1 MKGEKMKSLVFYP
14 DRCLGCR
21 ICETICAVEH
31 VGMINPERSRI
42 KVIKN
47 DERGLDVVNVCLQ
60 CEEAPCVASCPV
72 DAISRNNDYAININQ
87 ELCSLCGLCVEACP
101 YGGISLDEQSG
112 EFIVCDLCGG
122 NPTCV
127 EWCPTNAIQY
137 TQLSEGEKKKIS
149 EAHLSIL
156 QSVEKTEVL
165 Q

>member
-1 MKGEKMKSLVFYP
+1 MKGGKTKSLVFYP

-31 VGMINPERSRI
+31 AGMINPERSRI

-47 DERGLDVVNVCLQ
+47 DEKGLDAVGVCVQ
-60 CEEAPCVASCPV
+60 CKEAPCIASCSV
-72 DAISRNNDYAININQ
+72 DAILRNNDYIINIDK
-87 ELCSLCGLCVEACP
+87 ELCALCGLCVEACP

-112 EFIVCDLCGG
+112 EFIICDLCGG
-122 NPTCV
+122 NPACV
-127 EWCPTNAIQY
+127 KWCPTNAIQY
-137 TQLSEGEKKKIS
+137 TQLSEGENKKIW

-156 QSVEKTEVL
+156 RSVEKTEVL